1 MTDEELSKLTFN
13 EIFSKQHIEKLDSIV
28 ETSEVRLSI
37 GQKIFETILCLL
49 IIVCSIPFM
58 LLVMNKTQLIAIAIG
73 FIVIGKT
80 LIDLDTKMN
89 NIQIYHDVQQCLS
102 ANF

>member
-58 LLVMNKTQLIAIAIG
+58 LFAGLMLG
-73 FIVIGKT
+73 IVSVVDA
-80 LIDLDTKMN
+80 LIDIKEIWL
-89 NIQIYHDVQQCLS
+89 
-102 ANF
+102 

>member
-1 MTDEELSKLTFN
+1 
-13 EIFSKQHIEKLDSIV
+13 
-28 ETSEVRLSI
+28 
-37 GQKIFETILCLL
+37 
-49 IIVCSIPFM
+49 
-58 LLVMNKTQLIAIAIG
+58 MNKTQLIAIAIG